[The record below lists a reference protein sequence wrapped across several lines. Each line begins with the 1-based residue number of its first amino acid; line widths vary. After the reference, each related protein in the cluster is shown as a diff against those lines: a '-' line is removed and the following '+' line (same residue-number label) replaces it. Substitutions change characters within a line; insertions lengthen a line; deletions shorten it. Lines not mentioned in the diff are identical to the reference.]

1 MPIPTGDSE
10 ATGVAMAVG
19 TEAMAVGTEAMVEAM
34 VEATEATEATE
45 DAKAAAG
52 ADKQ

>member
-19 TEAMAVGTEAMVEAM
+19 TEAMVVGTEAMVEAM
-34 VEATEATEATE
+34 VEATEATE